1 MEMTTDKQE
10 SKKNTEDLLAKIA
23 ITKEADR
30 FLGEL
35 VSRVNEGFDA
45 GKAIK
50 QDIAS
55 YIICEFGK
63 AAGEG
68 EIQGF
73 RAMFFNPILL
83 MEATLK
89 RAKETGVLP
98 DHLRDALMQ
107 QFQAHNAGT
116 PNLRKTKKNLKSDII
131 KDNVVKDEEAA

>member
-1 MEMTTDKQE
+1 MNTEGEKQE
-10 SKKNTEDLLAKIA
+10 QKKPEDNLAKIA
-23 ITKEADR
+23 ISKDADR

-35 VSRVNEGFDA
+35 ISRVNDGFDA
-45 GKAIK
+45 GKALK
-50 QDIAS
+50 QDVAS

-63 AAGEG
+63 RADEG
-68 EIQGF
+68 DILGF

-98 DHLRDALMQ
+98 DHLRDALFQ
-107 QFQAHNAGT
+107 QFQSHNAGT
-116 PNLRKTKKNLKSDII
+116 PNSRKSKKNLKSNII